1 MNKSI
6 SIIVLTALL
15 SMLISSPA
23 HAIKKCKDAEGK
35 WHYGDMAVRSC
46 EKSKVTTLTD
56 RGFVESEKSAPK
68 TEKELAA
75 EEEVRMTAEAEAKR
89 VKAEEDER
97 NRILSVYETEADID
111 RQRDNQLN
119 SVETNIVIHKS
130 YIKSIKAKV
139 VRTNEAL
146 PAARGRQKKKLE
158 GVLLDSQKII
168 EEYELELVSLIEQKE
183 QITQKFATEK
193 EVYRSLTEGK

>member
-6 SIIVLTALL
+6 SILILSALL
-15 SMLISSPA
+15 SMLITSPA
-23 HAIKKCKDAEGK
+23 YAIKKCKDAEGK
-35 WHYGDMAVRSC
+35 WHYGDLAVRSC

-68 TEKELAA
+68 TKAELAA
-75 EEEVRMTAEAEAKR
+75 EEEMELAAEIEAKR
-89 VKAEEDER
+89 IKAEEDER

-146 PAARGRQKKKLE
+146 PAARGKNKKRLE
-158 GVLLDSQKII
+158 GVLLDSKEII
-168 EEYELELVSLIEQKE
+168 EEYELELASLIEQKE

-193 EVYRSLTEGK
+193 EVYRSLTEG